1 MNLKKLF
8 VLSLATI
15 FITVSVPCFAQLPK
29 EDMVVGG
36 LYIGQKFSEVME
48 MYGRPSGIM
57 KETEDPGRVFSFTEE
72 NGTEFNVHIIDDRV
86 AGVELFGKNS
96 LSTKAGIRIG
106 STVKNVKRAYGNPD
120 DQRGTKDDGIMYYKC
135 DASNR
140 HTRILIIEVKAG
152 KVVSMEM
159 KDIAR

>member
-72 NGTEFNVHIIDDRV
+72 NGAEFNVHIIDDRV

-140 HTRILIIEVKAG
+140 HTWILIIEVKAG

>member
-29 EDMVVGG
+29 EDLVVGG

-140 HTRILIIEVKAG
+140 HTWILIIEVKAG

>member
-140 HTRILIIEVKAG
+140 HTWILIIEVKAG

>member
-8 VLSLATI
+8 VLSLATLL
-15 FITVSVPCFAQLPK
+15 ITISVPCFAQMPK
-29 EDMVVGG
+29 AEMVVGG
-36 LYIGQKFSEVME
+36 LYIGQRFSEVME

-72 NGTEFNVHIIDDRV
+72 NGTEFNVRIIDDRV
-86 AGVELFGKNS
+86 AGLELFGKNS

-106 STVKNVKRAYGNPD
+106 STVRNVKRAYGNPD

-135 DASNR
+135 DAGNR
-140 HTRILIIEVKAG
+140 HTWILIIEVKSG
-152 KVVSMEM
+152 KVVSIEM
-159 KDIAR
+159 SDFTR